1 MPVTLRFQSTGTM
14 PGSAEPV
21 TMRGASL
28 TIGRAPENDLVLPDA
43 DRMISSRHCVIE
55 DHGTSIAVIDISTN
69 GTFLNYAKTPLG
81 NTPTPLNAGDVLI
94 MGTYELIVEMVQDAI
109 PVDPGGI
116 DMLAPAREEGP
127 VSHGD
132 AGSAPDALRLL
143 DDGKDPADFLDGLL
157 GPSSETTGPA
167 RFIPEDP
174 LEAGLAMGDDE
185 EPLLEPAPEEALAPG
200 ATSAPD
206 HAPAA
211 SEFFPSAAS
220 DSNFIPDDWDANG
233 DEGAPAPPDPPA
245 PLQPETV
252 APPAP
257 GPAAAAPAAPPP
269 TQPEAQPAQPATQSV
284 QPEARPEVSPRA
296 DAGQQSAARAFLK
309 AAGVEDLDILDE
321 DLAPVMARAGTV
333 MQALVTGM
341 REVLMTRAAIK
352 SEFRMKQTM
361 MGSTNNNPL
370 KFSIS
375 PEQALEAMIRPRAR
389 GYLDPATAAHEALG
403 DIKAHEVAMLTGIE
417 AALKGVLKRLDP
429 EVLEERIGKGGETFG
444 FLKGKK
450 ARYWEVY
457 EKMYAEISDEVEND
471 FHDLFSKEFSRA
483 YQEQIDKL

>member
-28 TIGRAPENDLVLPDA
+28 TIGRGPENDLVLPDA

-81 NTPTPLNAGDVLI
+81 NTPTPLNAGDVLT
-94 MGTYELIVEMVQDAI
+94 MGAYELIVEMVQDVI
-109 PVDPGGI
+109 PVDQSGF
-116 DMLAPAREEGP
+116 DTLAPAREEGP

-132 AGSAPDALRLL
+132 ADSAPDALRLL

-167 RFIPEDP
+167 QLIPEDP
-174 LEAGLAMGDDE
+174 LETDLAFGDDE
-185 EPLLEPAPEEALAPG
+185 EPLLGPAPDESLAPG

-211 SEFFPSAAS
+211 SGFFPSAAS
-220 DSNFIPDDWDANG
+220 DGNFIPDDWDGNG
-233 DEGAPAPPDPPA
+233 DEGAPSPPEPPV
-245 PLQPETV
+245 PPQPETV
-252 APPAP
+252 TPPPAP
-257 GPAAAAPAAPPP
+257 EPAAPASAAPDAPP
-269 TQPEAQPAQPATQSV
+269 V
-284 QPEARPEVSPRA
+284 QPELQPQTESKTPPSTDARR
-296 DAGQQSAARAFLK
+296 QSAARAFLK
-309 AAGVEDLDILDE
+309 AAGVEELDIPDE
-321 DLAPVMARAGTV
+321 DLVPVMAHAGTV

-429 EVLEERIGKGGETFG
+429 EALEERIGKGGETFG